1 MRIRQLNLIRFG
13 KFTDR
18 KIEMP
23 VAEQDIHFIV
33 GPNEAGKSTVR
44 SAIGNWLYGIPART
58 PLAFIHPMPELRL
71 GGVIAR
77 KVEGAAQATR
87 LAFERAKANKNTLRL
102 PDDAVLPDT
111 TLQSWLSGLDAQAF
125 FRMYALDHT
134 TLVKG
139 GSGILSASDD
149 LGRMLFQSAAGI
161 QHLGRVLQ
169 DLQSEADSLWGPRKA
184 ASQQGFRGQQHQH
197 QHRIA
202 IPADQRSH
210 RLCGDRY

>member
-44 SAIGNWLYGIPART
+44 SAIGNWLCGIPART

-71 GGVIAR
+71 GGVIER

-102 PDDAVLPDT
+102 PDDAVLPET
-111 TLQSWLSGLDAQAF
+111 TLQSWLNGLVERPGCASLF
-125 FRMYALDHT
+125 PHVCPGSHNPGRGWIGH
-134 TLVKG
+134 LV
-139 GSGILSASDD
+139 
-149 LGRMLFQSAAGI
+149 
-161 QHLGRVLQ
+161 
-169 DLQSEADSLWGPRKA
+169 
-184 ASQQGFRGQQHQH
+184 GFR
-197 QHRIA
+197 
-202 IPADQRSH
+202 
-210 RLCGDRY
+210 